1 MKLPIEYS
9 KYIYIINWS
18 TDLALFCYFEPSN
31 QLVVILG
38 ESNDDSKSQQIAVNQ
53 RLQHEKKPTT
63 Q

>member
-1 MKLPIEYS
+1 MVN
-9 KYIYIINWS
+9 IYIINWS